1 MISIEEQS
9 KLNNHSLTHIDNDF
23 FFIYSLFWQND
34 LYFLKSNINMCLV
47 INVQFTHRC

>member
-23 FFIYSLFWQND
+23 FLFIH
-34 LYFLKSNINMCLV
+34 YFGKMIYIFSRV
-47 INVQFTHRC
+47 I